1 MPLRSFILNTLPFG
15 SKPSLR
21 FKKLFWSTTNNHLA
35 HLALSFIIDK
45 SCTFGL
51 ASQLI
56 LQWSIGIIVLMRFFL
71 GRRHFDVEIMSKLG
85 SSFSLGP
92 FIVVLGSCTILAM
105 VATLP
110 LGQLFFFHILLIKKG
125 VSTYDYIVA
134 MRE

>member
-1 MPLRSFILNTLPFG
+1 
-15 SKPSLR
+15 
-21 FKKLFWSTTNNHLA
+21 
-35 HLALSFIIDK
+35 
-45 SCTFGL
+45 
-51 ASQLI
+51 
-56 LQWSIGIIVLMRFFL
+56 
-71 GRRHFDVEIMSKLG
+71 VEIMSKLG

-110 LGQLFFFHILLIKKG
+110 LGQLFFFHIFLIKKG